1 MTFQEEISVIKEL
14 KKNGLYSNEKID
26 KIILSVVRKYVN
38 HQETVYVFEDG
49 KKVSPIY
56 PYAYYVMEYEINF
69 NFDLWK
75 DFYEEKTGFLISST
89 NWGSLTQI
97 ICYITRNFKKVLIS
111 VEYIKYSFIITFH
124 DSVYKFELNPGS
136 KAGFKY
142 KKLK

>member
-1 MTFQEEISVIKEL
+1 MTFQEEIAVIEEL

-38 HQETVYVFEDG
+38 HQESVYVFENG
-49 KKVSPIY
+49 KKVSTIHA
-56 PYAYYVMEYEINF
+56 YAYYVIENKENF

-75 DFYEEKTGFLISST
+75 DFYEEKTGFLIAST
-89 NWGSLTQI
+89 IWGSLTQI

-111 VEYIKYSFIITFH
+111 VEYIKNCFIITFH